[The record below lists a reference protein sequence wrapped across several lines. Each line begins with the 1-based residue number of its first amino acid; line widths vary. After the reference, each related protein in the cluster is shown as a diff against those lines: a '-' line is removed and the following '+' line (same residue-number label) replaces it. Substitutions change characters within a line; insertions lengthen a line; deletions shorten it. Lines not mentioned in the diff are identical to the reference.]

1 VKAVRLANMGIRVSS
16 TANKPVTP
24 KDPKLSPVLRS
35 GASQTDL
42 EGKQLYNSRVGALRK
57 EHIVRYEIND
67 EFSSLKFFIP
77 LFIFL

>member
-1 VKAVRLANMGIRVSS
+1 VKAVRLANMGIRVNS

-42 EGKQLYNSRVGALRK
+42 EGKQLYDSRVGA
-57 EHIVRYEIND
+57 EIND
-67 EFSSLKFFIP
+67 EIKQNSGYAHA
-77 LFIFL
+77 IFLKNNLV